1 MKHNNPTTRSGT
13 LPMKQKHTNI
23 HHGMFP
29 TKPNQPNIR
38 SGASHMTINQ
48 PTVKSGASAT
58 VNNRNTTKHG
68 ILSHFTSPIKVQKV
82 QNCPLY
88 PKYSEFLVDKNSG
101 KSVLHVRH
109 FSDLMQAI
117 GYVQY
122 TAAGSG
128 TNQRIYYRG
137 QEFLY
142 PTDLTASLYRG
153 TTDPR
158 TADQMMLA
166 KVSACQSCSPNLKKM
181 RAIIV
186 EALFQQYGEQTQWLD
201 LVDNVWVALWF
212 ACHHAWTA
220 EQCIHYERRNPRME
234 CSMSPYAYI
243 LLIGDEFSDN
253 QTTIGIAPPTM
264 YSGKQSELVDLRY
277 AVPSTYIRPHAQH
290 GLMIRKKHSINSK
303 DRSLESLLKGVIRMD
318 LADALDWLGHSI
330 PLSPFGMVPPP
341 MFDSGYGE
349 LLKLELRMKQNGG
362 TACPNFQIVTT

>member
-1 MKHNNPTTRSGT
+1 
-13 LPMKQKHTNI
+13 MKQKHTNI

-38 SGASHMTINQ
+38 SGANHMTINQ

-58 VNNRNTTKHG
+58 VNNRNTTKNG
-68 ILSHFTSPIKVQKV
+68 ILSRFTSPIKVQKIN
-82 QNCPLY
+82 NCSLY
-88 PKYSEFLVDKNSG
+88 HKYYEFVVDQQSG

-122 TAAGSG
+122 TAARTG

-142 PTDLTASLYRG
+142 PTDLKAGLYRE
-153 TTDPR
+153 TNNPKQ
-158 TADQMMLA
+158 ADQIMLA
-166 KVSACQSCSPNLKKM
+166 KVTACQAQSKNLKKM
-181 RAIIV
+181 HPIIV

-212 ACHHAWTA
+212 ACHHAWVT
-220 EQCIHYERRNPRME
+220 ERCIHYERRNPRLE
-234 CSMSPYAYI
+234 CSKSPYAYI
-243 LLIGDEFSDN
+243 LLIGDEFSDGQN
-253 QTTIGIAPPTM
+253 SIGIGPPKM

-290 GLMIRKKHSINSK
+290 GLMIRKVPGVSE

-349 LLKLELRMKQNGG
+349 LLRLENEMKQNGVMP
-362 TACPNFQIVTT
+362 CPSFQIVTS

>member
-1 MKHNNPTTRSGT
+1 
-13 LPMKQKHTNI
+13 
-23 HHGMFP
+23 
-29 TKPNQPNIR
+29 
-38 SGASHMTINQ
+38 MTINQ

-68 ILSHFTSPIKVQKV
+68 ILSRFTSPIKVQKV

-88 PKYSEFLVDKNSG
+88 QKSYEFVVDKNSG

-122 TAAGSG
+122 TAARAG

-142 PTDLTASLYRG
+142 PTDLKASLYRG
-153 TTDPR
+153 TNKPGR
-158 TADQMMLA
+158 ADQIMLA
-166 KVSACQSCSPNLKKM
+166 KVTACQAQSKNLKKM
-181 RAIIV
+181 LPCIV

-212 ACHHAWTA
+212 ACHHAWVT
-220 EQCIHYERRNPRME
+220 EQCIHYERRNPRLE
-234 CSMSPYAYI
+234 CSKSPYAYI
-243 LLIGDEFSDN
+243 LLIGDDFSVDQN
-253 QTTIGIAPPTM
+253 SIGIGPPKM
-264 YSGKQSELVDLRY
+264 YSGKQSDLVDLRY

-290 GLMIRKKHSINSK
+290 GLMIRKKVSGISE

-349 LLKLELRMKQNGG
+349 LLKLEEKMKQNAG
-362 TACPNFQIVTT
+362 TTYPNFQIATS